1 MGGSAFSHRKEV
13 SKIEGGGGLSL
24 IFILTNSSKTIF
36 LGVVSVCVCV
46 LFIYTISPYLSVLF
60 VFPEKKLVLLNLI
73 NRYVTSAKE

>member
-1 MGGSAFSHRKEV
+1 MGGSAFSYRKEV
-13 SKIEGGGGLSL
+13 SKIEGGGLSL